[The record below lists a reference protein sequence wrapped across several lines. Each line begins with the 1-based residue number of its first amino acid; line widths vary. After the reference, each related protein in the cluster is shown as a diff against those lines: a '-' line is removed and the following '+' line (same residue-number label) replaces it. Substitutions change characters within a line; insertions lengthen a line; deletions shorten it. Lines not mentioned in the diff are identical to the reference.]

1 MIWLKK
7 SCNRIIFQII
17 EKFGKKYG
25 GGLWDADHELPVV
38 KGGGMCGLENIRT
51 LCIKCHKQITAELLK
66 K

>member
-1 MIWLKK
+1 MQQNNISNHRKIWK
-7 SCNRIIFQII
+7 
-17 EKFGKKYG
+17 KKYG